1 MAIEKGIES
10 ISRRAAAT
18 LQPHRAV
25 QINGSNQFAVPAGQ
39 GQRCFGI
46 TLNGGAAGEVVEVA
60 HEGIVKAEVA
70 AAVAAGQVPLTCN
83 ADGRL
88 ETALAADFILA
99 YSTGEAATGAGQLI
113 AVKLV
118 HDGVL

>member
-1 MAIEKGIES
+1 MAIEKGVES

-18 LQPHRAV
+18 LTAHRAV
-25 QINGSNQFAVPAGQ
+25 QINASNQFAVPAGQ
-39 GQRCFGI
+39 GQRCIGI
-46 TLNGGAAGEVVEVA
+46 LLNAGVAGEVVEAA

-70 AAVAAGQVPLTCN
+70 AAVAAGMIPLTNN

-88 ETALAADFILA
+88 ETALAGDFILA
-99 YSTGEAATGAGQLI
+99 YSLGEAATGAGQLI
-113 AVKLV
+113 SVKLV

>member
-25 QINGSNQFAVPAGQ
+25 QINASNLFAVPAGQ
-39 GQRCFGI
+39 GQRCIGI
-46 TLNGGAAGEVVEVA
+46 TLNGGAAGEVVEA
-60 HEGIVKAEVA
+60 AIEGIVKVEVA
-70 AAVAAGQVPLTCN
+70 AAVAAGQIPLTNN

-88 ETALAADFILA
+88 ETAAGGDFIIA
-99 YSTGEAATGAGQLI
+99 YSLGEAASAAGQI
-113 AVKLV
+113 ISAKLV